1 MLGTQTKMEIEILTP
16 VDAHKSGYLSLTT
29 PYNQENPQDVEWMR
43 TVINDLKGCQIVLV
57 EVVGGLEV
65 ARHKSEMILA
75 GQRV

>member
-1 MLGTQTKMEIEILTP
+1 
-16 VDAHKSGYLSLTT
+16 LTT

-43 TVINDLKGCQIVLV
+43 TVINDLKGCKIVLV

>member
-1 MLGTQTKMEIEILTP
+1 MLDTQTKMEIEILTP

-29 PYNQENPQDVEWMR
+29 PYNQENPQEAQWMR
-43 TVINDLKGCQIVLV
+43 TVLHDLKGCKIVLV
-57 EVVGGLEV
+57 EVTGGLEV